1 MREGDAVGSPSPF
14 SLSTQGGNHMKAY
27 IAIADRIVIE
37 KIEEELTEDILEARK
52 AHLLEQIA
60 LIKRKSEAHAIGLR
74 IERQSRDEDILLQ
87 LNGVVGY

>member
-1 MREGDAVGSPSPF
+1 
-14 SLSTQGGNHMKAY
+14 MKAY

-52 AHLLEQIA
+52 THLLEQID
-60 LIKRKSEAHAIGLR
+60 LIKRKSEIHAIGLR
-74 IERQSRDEDILLQ
+74 IERQSKDEDILRQ